1 MQSTEAPLRHSP
13 NAAAVIG
20 TDYPRVASDSRL
32 DRCMLGDRRCESP
45 GLQLAAETATAIRPG
60 RRLFLYRLRY
70 RPHVSLSWALPQAF
84 AS

>member
-1 MQSTEAPLRHSP
+1 MF
-13 NAAAVIG
+13 
-20 TDYPRVASDSRL
+20 
-32 DRCMLGDRRCESP
+32 GDRRCESP

-70 RPHVSLSWALPQAF
+70 RPYVSVSLALPRAL